1 MGASS
6 SAEHAC
12 PCRQS
17 LSAERVC
24 LYRYG
29 SILEAVR
36 ESLVLAFFGSL
47 HIAAVGQ
54 HSHGTRRP
62 VGDMQDVRTVLF
74 ATSVSVP
81 RKISRRVDV
90 GDKSRVESRAL
101 APDLVS

>member
-1 MGASS
+1 VPSEFASTK
-6 SAEHAC
+6 
-12 PCRQS
+12 PLPVRI
-17 LSAERVC
+17 
-24 LYRYG
+24 Y
-29 SILEAVR
+29 EAVR

-74 ATSVSVP
+74 ALLLGNASRHSGNNIRVE
-81 RKISRRVDV
+81 RRV
-90 GDKSRVESRAL
+90 GL